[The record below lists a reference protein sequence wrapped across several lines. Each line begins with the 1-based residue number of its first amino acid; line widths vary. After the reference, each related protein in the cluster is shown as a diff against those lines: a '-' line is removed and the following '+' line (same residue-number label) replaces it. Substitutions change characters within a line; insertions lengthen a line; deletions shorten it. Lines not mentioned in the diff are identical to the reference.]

1 MMMVLSMFIGGFKM
15 LSKELRKQIKTKQQE
30 YLLLKAAIMAAE
42 EIEEEN
48 KVKILKENVFVDDE
62 GIRVTN
68 PDNDWLIK
76 DNTFIEYLK
85 MVADANKKSGLK
97 IEDYNKVI
105 ALEEKEALKKVEN
118 ELLELQLKITP
129 ANIIENIKKAQQHWK
144 YRDEAINLILRLEV

>member
-1 MMMVLSMFIGGFKM
+1 M

-85 MVADANKKSGLK
+85 MVAEANKESGLK
-97 IEDYNKVI
+97 VNNYDEVI

-129 ANIIENIKKAQQHWK
+129 ANIIEDIKKVHNHWK
-144 YRDEAINLILRLEV
+144 YRSEALELILKLEV

>member
-1 MMMVLSMFIGGFKM
+1 M

-42 EIEEEN
+42 EIEKEN

-62 GIRVTN
+62 GVRVTD
-68 PDNDWLIK
+68 PGEDWLIE
-76 DNTFIEYLK
+76 DTSFIRYLK
-85 MVADANKKSGLK
+85 MVAEENRKAGLK
-97 IEDYNKVI
+97 VNNYDEVI

-118 ELLELQLKITP
+118 ELLELQLRITP

-144 YRDEAINLILRLEV
+144 YREECLDLILRLAV